1 MYNFLKGKS
10 ILVVE
15 DEETNWFL
23 IRDMLEGFQTL
34 TTWAEIGPKAID
46 LVRSGERF
54 DAILMDINLPA
65 MDGLEVTRRI
75 KFLRSDIPVI
85 AQTAFALDTE
95 IENCYKAGCSAH
107 VLKPFTLTEL
117 VDALRKVLS
126 EELSDLNH

>member
-23 IRDMLEGFQTL
+23 IRDILEGFQAL
-34 TTWAEIGPKAID
+34 TTWAEVGPKAID
-46 LVRSGERF
+46 LIRSGERF

-75 KFLRSDIPVI
+75 KKYRPDIPIV
-85 AQTAFALDTE
+85 AQTAFALATE
-95 IENCYKAGCSAH
+95 IENCYQAGCSGH
-107 VLKPFTLTEL
+107 IVKPFTIAELT
-117 VDALRKVLS
+117 DALRQVLS
-126 EELSDLNH
+126 DN

>member
-1 MYNFLKGKS
+1 MYSFLKGKS

-15 DEETNWFL
+15 DEEINWFL

-34 TTWAEIGPKAID
+34 TTWAEVGQQAID
-46 LVRSGERF
+46 LIRNGENY

-75 KFLRSDIPVI
+75 KIFRPDIPVI
-85 AQTAFALDTE
+85 AQTAYALDTE

-107 VLKPFTLTEL
+107 IVKPFTLSEL
-117 VDALRKVLS
+117 TDALRKVLS
-126 EELSDLNH
+126 NE

>member
-1 MYNFLKGKS
+1 MYSFLKGKS

-15 DEETNWFL
+15 DEEINWFL

-34 TTWAEIGPKAID
+34 TTWAEVGQQAID
-46 LVRSGERF
+46 FIRNGENY

-75 KFLRSDIPVI
+75 KIFRPDIPVI
-85 AQTAFALDTE
+85 AQTAYALDTE

-107 VLKPFTLTEL
+107 IVKPFTLSELTE
-117 VDALRKVLS
+117 ALRKVL
-126 EELSDLNH
+126 

>member
-1 MYNFLKGKS
+1 MYKFLKGKS

-23 IRDMLEGFQTL
+23 IRDMLEIFQIL

-54 DAILMDINLPA
+54 DAILMDINLPS
-65 MDGLEVTRRI
+65 MDGLEVTRKI
-75 KFLRSDIPVI
+75 KLIRPDIPVI

-95 IENCYKAGCSAH
+95 IENCYEAGCSAH
-107 VLKPFTLTEL
+107 IIKPFTMNEL
-117 VDALRKVLS
+117 LGALEKVLS
-126 EELSDLNH
+126 DK